1 MSYDLTAEM
10 NYRLKQLDTSTRM
23 LREAGADK
31 ANTEALYRQ
40 ELAKEILNRRAE
52 GMPVTI
58 ISDVCRGQPRIAKL
72 KTDRDIADSTYQAI
86 IESINSQKLAIRV
99 LEAQI
104 AREWTTGE
112 NGI

>member
-1 MSYDLTAEM
+1 MSYDLVNDM

-23 LREAGADK
+23 LREAGVQK

-40 ELAKEILNRRAE
+40 ELAKEILNHRAE

-104 AREWTTGE
+104 AREWTS
-112 NGI
+112 NKHI

>member
-1 MSYDLTAEM
+1 MSYDLVNDM
-10 NYRLKQLDTSTRM
+10 NYRLEQLDTSTRM
-23 LREAGADK
+23 RREAGAKK
-31 ANTEALYRQ
+31 ANTQALYRQ
-40 ELAKEILNRRAE
+40 ELAKEIVNRRAE

-58 ISDVCRGQPRIAKL
+58 ISDVCRGQPHIAKL

-104 AREWTTGE
+104 AREWTSGQG
-112 NGI
+112 NL